1 MCKFKDQDLFLATK
15 SSILASTLES
25 YLEVGLKLSIK
36 VIELKSFSQK
46 SSGRD
51 LFDSVWKIMHGTEIT
66 SNLLEAM
73 VHGGAYLS
81 GGFINDRI
89 VGAAFAFPA
98 TNGGLHLH
106 SHMTAVLPEFRDQG
120 VGYALKIDQWSW
132 AKNKNYSHLS
142 WTFDPLVR
150 RNAKLNIA
158 KLGVDISAYHPN
170 FYGDMPD
177 ALNAGDESDRL
188 MVFWSTDKDAPR
200 ARALI
205 TNPEPGDIL
214 IEIPEDI
221 VAIRSKNQSESM
233 KWRRQVREQFLAA
246 FEKNGKVV
254 GFSANNEYVVRI

>member
-1 MCKFKDQDLFLATK
+1 VSNSIQVRELDNLQDQDF
-15 SSILASTLES
+15 
-25 YLEVGLKLSIK
+25 
-36 VIELKSFSQK
+36 
-46 SSGRD
+46 GRKI
-51 LFDSVWKIMHGTEIT
+51 FDITWSMDAGTEIT
-66 SNLLEAM
+66 PNLLQAM
-73 VHGGAYLS
+73 VHSGSYLS
-81 GGFINDRI
+81 GAFIGNKI

-106 SHMTAVLPEFRDQG
+106 SHMTAVLPEFRDKG
-120 VGYALKIDQWSW
+120 VGYALKIDQWKW
-132 AKNKNYSHLS
+132 AKKKNYSHLS

-158 KLGVDISAYHPN
+158 KLGVDISAYFPN

-188 MVFWSTDKDAPR
+188 MVSWRTDIDAPK
-200 ARALI
+200 ARELI
-205 TNPEPGDIL
+205 TKPETADIL

-221 VAIRSKNQSESM
+221 VAIRSKNQNESM
-233 KWRRQVREQFLAA
+233 KWRRQVREQFLTA

>member
-1 MCKFKDQDLFLATK
+1 MSNSIQVRELDNLQDQDF
-15 SSILASTLES
+15 
-25 YLEVGLKLSIK
+25 
-36 VIELKSFSQK
+36 
-46 SSGRD
+46 GRNI
-51 LFDSVWKIMHGTEIT
+51 FDITWSMDAGTEIT
-66 SNLLEAM
+66 PNLLQAM
-73 VHGGAYLS
+73 VHSGSYLS
-81 GGFINDRI
+81 GAFIDNKI

-106 SHMTAVLPEFRDQG
+106 SHMTAVLPEYRDKG
-120 VGYALKIDQWSW
+120 VGYALKIDQWNW
-132 AKNKNYSHLS
+132 AKKQNYSYLS

-158 KLGVDISAYHPN
+158 KLGVDISAYFPN

-188 MVFWSTDKDAPR
+188 MVSWRTDIDAPK
-200 ARALI
+200 ARELI
-205 TNPEPGDIL
+205 TKPETGDIL

-233 KWRRQVREQFLAA
+233 KWRRQVREQFMAA
-246 FEKNGKVV
+246 FDKNGKVV

>member
-1 MCKFKDQDLFLATK
+1 LHKAREIFDLTW
-15 SSILASTLES
+15 S
-25 YLEVGLKLSIK
+25 LKI
-36 VIELKSFSQK
+36 
-46 SSGRD
+46 
-51 LFDSVWKIMHGTEIT
+51 GTEIT
-66 SNLLEAM
+66 PNLLQAM
-73 VHGGAYLS
+73 VHSGSYLS
-81 GGFINDRI
+81 GAFIDNKI

-106 SHMTAVLPEFRDQG
+106 SHMTAVLPDFRDKG
-120 VGYALKIDQWSW
+120 VGYALKIDQWNW
-132 AKNKNYSHLS
+132 AKKNNYSHLS

-158 KLGVDISAYHPN
+158 KLGVDISTYFPN

-188 MVFWSTDKDAPR
+188 MVSWRTDIDAPK
-200 ARALI
+200 ARELI
-205 TNPEPGDIL
+205 TKPETGDIL

-221 VAIRSKNQSESM
+221 VVIRSKNQSESM
-233 KWRRQVREQFLAA
+233 KWRRQVREQFLSA

>member
-1 MCKFKDQDLFLATK
+1 MSNSIQVRELDNLQDQDF
-15 SSILASTLES
+15 
-25 YLEVGLKLSIK
+25 
-36 VIELKSFSQK
+36 
-46 SSGRD
+46 GRNI
-51 LFDSVWKIMHGTEIT
+51 FDITWSMDAGTEIT
-66 SNLLEAM
+66 PNLLQAM
-73 VHGGAYLS
+73 VHSGSYLS
-81 GGFINDRI
+81 GAFIDNKI

-106 SHMTAVLPEFRDQG
+106 SHMTAVLPEFRDKG
-120 VGYALKIDQWSW
+120 VGYALKIDQWNW
-132 AKNKNYSHLS
+132 AKKQNYSYLS

-150 RNAKLNIA
+150 RNAKLNIT

-188 MVFWSTDKDAPR
+188 MVSWRTDIDTPK
-200 ARALI
+200 ARELI
-205 TNPEPGDIL
+205 TKRETGDIL

-246 FEKNGKVV
+246 FEKNGKVI

>member
-1 MCKFKDQDLFLATK
+1 MKDSLQVYEISNLTQIDLARNIFDCTW
-15 SSILASTLES
+15 SM
-25 YLEVGLKLSIK
+25 
-36 VIELKSFSQK
+36 EL
-46 SSGRD
+46 
-51 LFDSVWKIMHGTEIT
+51 GTEIT
-66 SNLLEAM
+66 PNLLQAM
-73 VHGGAYLS
+73 IHGGSYLS
-81 GGFINDRI
+81 GAFNENRI

-106 SHMTAVLPEFRDQG
+106 SHMTAVLPEFRDKG
-120 VGYALKIDQWSW
+120 VGYALKIDQWNW
-132 AKNKNYSHLS
+132 AKKKNYSHLS

-158 KLGVDISAYHPN
+158 KLGVDVSAYHPN

-188 MVFWSTDKDAPR
+188 MVSWRTDTEAPK
-200 ARALI
+200 ARELI
-205 TNPEPGDIL
+205 TKPESGDIL

-246 FEKNGKVV
+246 FEKNGKVI
-254 GFSANNEYVVRI
+254 GFSANNEYVVRV